1 MATCISEGQ
10 NNYGT
15 IKTVCNDYKGN
26 WLYLSYKRSYNCTYP
41 CHHTTRAQSNSSHR
55 RWIHLQHAERHIQVI
70 FFPNCN
76 KLITEILSFI
86 KADYVTSNKLLN
98 AFINSNYSIMQKSN
112 KWKFTV
118 KRSTVPLGFFFLN
131 KLNSPQVCKHRLPGM
146 LLI

>member
-1 MATCISEGQ
+1 MAIKAIDCTWATKGVTIAPILAIILQEPRPIALIDVGYTYNMQ
-10 NNYGT
+10 KDTNN
-15 IKTVCNDYKGN
+15 V
-26 WLYLSYKRSYNCTYP
+26 
-41 CHHTTRAQSNSSHR
+41 
-55 RWIHLQHAERHIQVI
+55 QVI

-98 AFINSNYSIMQKSN
+98 AFIYSNYSIMQKSN